1 MDKLGA
7 LWPLGHFSPYR
18 RRGRTAIT
26 GVPPFF
32 AVMPRRRPSY
42 HIAVDYYTPSFF
54 YLRPCHAIGHVL
66 RAPSFFPASGRQL
79 VAVKLRATALGVY
92 KLSPPSASPCTLL
105 AIAPACIPNL
115 PPESLNLEFPPNPIP
130 ATVKPSPPWPADSGN
145 ALSDSNLV

>member
-1 MDKLGA
+1 VDKLGA
-7 LWPLGHFSPYR
+7 LWPLGHFSHYR

-42 HIAVDYYTPSFF
+42 HIAVDYYMPSFF

-66 RAPSFFPASGRQL
+66 RAPSFFLASGRQL
-79 VAVKLRATALGVY
+79 VADKLRATALGVY
-92 KLSPPSASPCTLL
+92 KLSPLSAPPCTLL